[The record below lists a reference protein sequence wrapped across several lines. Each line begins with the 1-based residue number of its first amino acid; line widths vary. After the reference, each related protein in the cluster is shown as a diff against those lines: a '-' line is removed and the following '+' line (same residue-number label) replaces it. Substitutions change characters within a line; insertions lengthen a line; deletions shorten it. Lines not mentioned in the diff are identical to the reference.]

1 MKKGHE
7 ENFEV
12 RGSLH
17 EAKLKEIGELISSA
31 LPASIGFTLVLFDY
45 GKGGSTF
52 YISSASRGDTIEML
66 DELKGKLK
74 KDHEGNKGN

>member
-17 EAKLKEIGELISSA
+17 EAKLKEIGELA
-31 LPASIGFTLVLFDY
+31 
-45 GKGGSTF
+45 
-52 YISSASRGDTIEML
+52 
-66 DELKGKLK
+66 ELRLRPGKLAPYEQMRL
-74 KDHEGNKGN
+74 HELAQRQVPV